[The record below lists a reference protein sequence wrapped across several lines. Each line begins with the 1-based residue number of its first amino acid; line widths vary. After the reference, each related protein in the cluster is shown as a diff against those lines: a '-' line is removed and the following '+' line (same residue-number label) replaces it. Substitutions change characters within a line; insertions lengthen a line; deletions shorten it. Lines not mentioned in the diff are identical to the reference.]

1 METTVTHVWQDL
13 FANWPPSFRRKGV
26 VIPAYDEQIPF
37 TDFVIGDGVVSLE
50 RPTPDGVGARRV
62 AIPFAQI
69 EAVKYTEP
77 LKTQQFLEAGFKG
90 ASQQNPPSKT
100 SRLLSSLDQK

>member
-1 METTVTHVWQDL
+1 MENTVAHVWQDF

-26 VIPAYDEQIPF
+26 VNPGYDEQIPF
-37 TDFVIGDGVVSLE
+37 NDFVIGDGVVVLE

-62 AIPFAQI
+62 AIPFARI
-69 EAVKYTEP
+69 AAVKYTEP

-90 ASQQNPPSKT
+90 ASTKNQPAKKQPVAAT
-100 SRLLSSLDQK
+100 AG